1 MATGEPPR
9 PCGRGF
15 WLRRSVGVTW
25 HHIPHVTA
33 TNGSGLEK
41 LVDEFVC
48 FGLLGREDPAK
59 ARFWALLRALAA
71 K

>member
-1 MATGEPPR
+1 MVR
-9 PCGRGF
+9 
-15 WLRRSVGVTW
+15 VTW

-71 K
+71 T